1 MPVAN
6 TLISANEFN
15 IVRNKVNTVLG
26 TGGGTGVAQASRG
39 YGQPLNSS
47 GLAANQLVSQR
58 DYDLLRFDIV
68 NARVHQIG
76 TGVSLIDV
84 NEHQLIS
91 VSAINPYDTTITTA
105 DTDAERFKVASG
117 QFLTDSGTSTAREW
131 SANTSPT
138 TWRTEINAIVRMTFA
153 NANQA
158 RWFFNTG
165 GEIRINSTRSNP
177 ASRSADTAQSTSWTT
192 LLNLV
197 GTEAFG
203 GIYPAISSGGVT
215 RTAQNGFNFYNL
227 TNSFVQFYRR
237 DNTTP
242 YTSNRYI
249 LEARTDVANNNN
261 GTATWLEIRIRFVDA
276 YVDPPGANPGAHP
289 PEDNVDGIFT
299 IAVTEKRADS
309 SDFQPVMATTT
320 TQDNS
325 AARSTLR
332 VPTSG
337 VPFIR
342 NGMLVS
348 GSNVGA
354 GKTVASTLL
363 SGSDTI
369 ITLNANTDGIVSAN
383 TGIILQNRFSV
394 FRPTYSISQTLVG
407 S

>member
-39 YGQPLNSS
+39 YGQPLNSF
-47 GLAANQLVSQR
+47 GLSTNQLVSQR

-76 TGVSLIDV
+76 TGVSLVDV

-105 DTDAERFKVASG
+105 DGDAERFKVAAG

-138 TWRTEINAIVRMTFA
+138 TWRVEINAIIRMTFA
-153 NANQA
+153 STDQA

-177 ASRSADTAQSTSWTT
+177 VSRSADTAQSTSWTT

-203 GIYPAISSGGVT
+203 GIYPAVSSGGVT

-227 TNSFVQFYRR
+227 TNTFSQFYRR

-249 LEARTDVANNNN
+249 LEARTDVANTN

-289 PEDNVDGIFT
+289 PSDNVDGIFT
-299 IAVTEKRADS
+299 ITVSEKRADS
-309 SDFQPVMATTT
+309 SDFQPIMATTT

-325 AARSTLR
+325 AARNTLR
-332 VPTSG
+332 VPTTG

-348 GSNVGA
+348 GSNVGV
-354 GKTVASTLL
+354 GKTVASTST

-369 ITLNANTDGIVSAN
+369 ITLNENTTDIVAASTN
-383 TGIILQNRFSV
+383 ISLQNRFRVS
-394 FRPTYSISQTLVG
+394 RPIYSISQTLTG